1 MQAGIT
7 GSAPVQRPASRR
19 PSRRRGQARSGGGFG
34 GFRSALPFLAGGL
47 ILYVIFLIYPVIE
60 SVGLSFYHWDGVGPK
75 TFAGLWNYRE
85 LFTSDEIFSTA
96 LLNTVVWT
104 ALSVVVPNLLA
115 LGLAVALNGKVRGRV
130 ALRAA
135 FYMPAVMAT
144 IIVAMTWNLVY
155 DPSVGLFSNLL
166 RAVGLG
172 AFVRPWLGDPAVVIF
187 AVFIAS
193 VWQSTGIGMV
203 LFLGGL
209 QSVRTDLIDASR
221 VDGAGRWVVFRHVEL
236 PALRPTT
243 IVVLMLSV
251 VNALKG
257 FDLIYAMTQGGP
269 ADSSEVLGL
278 YGWASS
284 VTSRQF
290 GIGSAVATVLL
301 LMTMVA
307 IIPYIRWAFKEMGN
321 QW

>member
-1 MQAGIT
+1 MRAGT
-7 GSAPVQRPASRR
+7 TESAPEPGRGKSRR
-19 PSRRRGQARSGGGFG
+19 GSSRSGGGFG
-34 GFRSALPFLAGGL
+34 GFRSAFPFLVAGL
-47 ILYVIFLIYPVIE
+47 TLYAVFLIYPVLE
-60 SVGLSFYHWDGVGPK
+60 SVGLSFYHWDGIGQK

-85 LFTSDEIFSTA
+85 LFTTDQVFSTA
-96 LLNTVVWT
+96 LRNTILWT
-104 ALSVVVPNLLA
+104 AMSVVIPNVLA
-115 LGLAVALNGKVRGRV
+115 LSLAVVLNGKVRGRI
-130 ALRAA
+130 ALRAV

-144 IIVAMTWNLVY
+144 VVVAMTWNLVY

-172 AFVRPWLGDPAVVIF
+172 SMVRPWLGDPTVVIF

-209 QSVRTDLIDASR
+209 QSVRTDLIDAAH
-221 VDGAGRWVVFRHVEL
+221 VDGARRWAVFRHVEL

-278 YGWASS
+278 YSWTSS
-284 VTSRQF
+284 VTDREF
-290 GIGSAVATVLL
+290 GTGSAAATVLL
-301 LMTMVA
+301 AMTLVA
-307 IIPYIRWAFKEMGN
+307 IIPYIRWAFRQMGS